1 MITWKQFKDY
11 LEANGVSDNDEIG
24 LIDVHMVTEIDRID
38 VTVTDDD
45 EVIVAS

>member
-11 LEANGVSDNDEIG
+11 LEANGVSDNDEIE
-24 LIDVHMVTEIDRID
+24 LIDVHMVKEIDRIG

-45 EVIVAS
+45 EVIVVS